1 MKALLD
7 ANVLYPTVLR
17 EILIGV
23 ARAGLYLPLW
33 SDRILEEWARATV
46 KLGPGAEEIARG
58 EIAVLCAAFPAASVA
73 PRPGLEARLHLPD
86 PDDEHVLAA
95 AIAGGADV
103 IVTFNAQDFPRH
115 VLAEEG
121 IGRMDPDQFLRMLW
135 ENAPEAVAEAAEG
148 VRATAERLS
157 GDPQPMRALLKR
169 ARLPKLGKLLGGP
182 QSRT

>member
-17 EILIGV
+17 EILIAV
-23 ARAGLYLPLW
+23 ARAGLYTPLW

-58 EIAVLCAAFPAASVA
+58 EVAVLRAEFPGASVA

-86 PDDEHVLAA
+86 PADVHVLAA
-95 AIAGGADV
+95 AITGGADV

-115 VLAEEG
+115 VLAEDG
-121 IGRMDPDQFLRMLW
+121 IARMDPDQFLRDLW
-135 ENAPEAVAEAAEG
+135 ESAPEAVAAGAEG
-148 VRATAERLS
+148 VRAMAERLS
-157 GDPQPMRALLKR
+157 GEPQPMRALLKR
-169 ARLPKLGKLLGGP
+169 AGLPRLGKLLGG
-182 QSRT
+182 